1 MHARGVDHYIRAGRH
16 RHLLMLS
23 CGIAQVE
30 NDVVL
35 GPFWDDRNLEDIS
48 NDVCRVQ
55 PDGYVQEERDEVSR
69 KIRW

>member
-1 MHARGVDHYIRAGRH
+1 
-16 RHLLMLS
+16 MLS